1 MDKFESS
8 LDLFLLSIFIPCGK
22 QHFREI
28 PTPDF
33 VRTLRPY
40 PILNS
45 MLDSYKIRRGYFAE
59 MLFPTWLL
67 STFSCHIRPPES
79 FLSNED
85 FGRSS
90 QRITVRCAP
99 MFPEQSATA
108 KTEAKSLAG
117 APLRRACSRRIDYF
131 RCRTGCTP
139 SFDRRGSLHVRAS
152 HPVSN
157 DARSFR

>member
-1 MDKFESS
+1 MRIFEVLFNGSWPKSS
-8 LDLFLLSIFIPCGK
+8 THAPEKCF
-22 QHFREI
+22 EN
-28 PTPDF
+28 PDF
-33 VRTLRPY
+33 IFCSSFQNIRLGWIKWT
-40 PILNS
+40 NS
-45 MLDSYKIRRGYFAE
+45 SRVWIFSCYR
-59 MLFPTWLL
+59 LL

-79 FLSNED
+79 SLPNED
-85 FGRSS
+85 LGRSS
-90 QRITVRCAP
+90 QLITVRCAP

-117 APLRRACSRRIDYF
+117 APLRRACSRRIGYG

-139 SFDRRGSLHVRAS
+139 SFDRRDSLHVRAS